1 MMTTRRFTSRKK
13 VIGLQL
19 NEKIGAVEAILFA
32 SGEPVEEKRISEAA
46 VLDKGSIAGIVK
58 TLNNRYD
65 DNGSA
70 LKIVRLGTSYQ
81 MCTRE
86 EYAEYIRSAIE
97 YKKQIPLSNA
107 AMEALT
113 VIAYNQPVT
122 KGFVENVRGIDSSS
136 VINSLV
142 EKELLEESGRL
153 DVPGRPV
160 AYKTTENFLRCF
172 GLSSLDDLP
181 PLVREDTDSQT
192 SLFDEESG
200 DNDYEEP
207 QLITR

>member
-1 MMTTRRFTSRKK
+1 M
-13 VIGLQL
+13 IELQL

-192 SLFDEESG
+192 SLFDEDSG

>member
-1 MMTTRRFTSRKK
+1 MMTTRRFTSRERL
-13 VIGLQL
+13 IELQL

-86 EYAEYIRSAIE
+86 EYAEYIRLAIE

>member
-1 MMTTRRFTSRKK
+1 MMTTRRFTSRKR
-13 VIGLQL
+13 VIELQL

-207 QLITR
+207 QLITK

>member
-1 MMTTRRFTSRKK
+1 M
-13 VIGLQL
+13 IELQL

-160 AYKTTENFLRCF
+160 AYKTTENFLRCY

>member
-1 MMTTRRFTSRKK
+1 MMTTRRFTSRKR
-13 VIGLQL
+13 VIELQL

-70 LKIVRLGTSYQ
+70 LKIVRLGTRYQ

-86 EYAEYIRSAIE
+86 AYAEYIRSAIE

>member
-1 MMTTRRFTSRKK
+1 MMTTRRFTSRER

-142 EKELLEESGRL
+142 EKGLLEESGRL

>member
-1 MMTTRRFTSRKK
+1 MMTTRRFTSRKR

-46 VLDKGSIAGIVK
+46 ALDKGSIAGIVK

-97 YKKQIPLSNA
+97 YKKQTSLSNA

-142 EKELLEESGRL
+142 EKGLLEESGRL

>member
-1 MMTTRRFTSRKK
+1 M
-13 VIGLQL
+13 QL

-181 PLVREDTDSQT
+181 PLVREGTDSQT

>member
-1 MMTTRRFTSRKK
+1 M
-13 VIGLQL
+13 QL

-207 QLITR
+207 HLITR

>member
-97 YKKQIPLSNA
+97 YKKQTPLSNA

-142 EKELLEESGRL
+142 EKGLLEESGRL